1 MPKLTKMPSGFD
13 AVISDVA
20 LPLSRSP
27 NQRLA
32 IILMAPVVKGEDI
45 PIMVCPIIT
54 HQNWSLN
61 IVTILIQ
68 PPNKKRSAQITSTL
82 REDILLNN

>member
-13 AVISDVA
+13 AVMSDVA

-45 PIMVCPIIT
+45 PIMVCPMII
-54 HQNWSLN
+54 HEKRSLIIAN
-61 IVTILIQ
+61 ILIQ
-68 PPNKKRSAQITSTL
+68 PPNKRRSAQMTSTL